1 MNRFKEPLLHDDQT
15 ALLVEGDE
23 LELQDVEDEAG
34 AESAS
39 SANAAGTEET
49 QQPSTDDPV
58 RSYLREMGTIKLLN
72 RQGEVVLARRMERG
86 KLRSQKAISRAAV
99 VQGSLESL
107 FDDLKKGRVPARD
120 ILESKGMDEE
130 TRSRNLSAAM
140 EALGKAVRAYRSLE
154 TLDSKLEEVPRRH
167 VRVRQN
173 LLGRIAR
180 QRVKVSQAIRQVP
193 FSVRQWRAFATRIET
208 ECSETKSPELRR
220 AVLRLRQGDTEV
232 ATAKNALVEAN
243 LRLVVSL
250 ARRYTNRG
258 MHMLDLIQEGNLGLI
273 RATEKFDYKLGYKFS
288 TYATWWI
295 RQAITRAIDEQS
307 RTIRIPV
314 HMNETLSKLARAA
327 RELEKELNRIPTDEE
342 IGRRLEVPASRVMEL
357 KALFRDPV
365 SLDLPVG
372 RDGESALGDLL
383 EDRATPSAT
392 DRMQDRDLRVGC
404 AGVLRSLTPAEE
416 RILRMRFGIGFERE
430 HTLEEIA
437 VQFNL
442 SRERVR
448 QIENRALKRLR
459 GPQTA
464 IQLQPLIPLTTL
476 VARN

>member
-23 LELQDVEDEAG
+23 IELQPLEDDAG
-34 AESAS
+34 AETTTA
-39 SANAAGTEET
+39 AAAGSEET

-107 FDDLKKGRVPARD
+107 FDDLKKGRIPSRD
-120 ILESKGMDEE
+120 ILETKGMDEE
-130 TRSRNLSAAM
+130 TRGRNLSAAM
-140 EALGKAVRAYRSLE
+140 DAFGKAVRAYRSLE
-154 TLDSKLEEVPRRH
+154 TLHSKLEDAPKRH
-167 VRVRQN
+167 VRIRQN
-173 LLGRIAR
+173 MLGRIAR
-180 QRVKVSQAIRQVP
+180 QRVKVSQAVRQIP
-193 FSVRQWRAFATRIET
+193 FSVRQWRAFANMLET
-208 ECSETKSPELRR
+208 ACTESKSPELRR
-220 AVLRLRQGDTEV
+220 AVARLRQGDTEV
-232 ATAKNALVEAN
+232 ESAKNALVEAN

-342 IGRRLEVPASRVMEL
+342 IGRRLEIPANRVMEL

-392 DRMQDRDLRVGC
+392 ERMQDRDLRVGC

-437 VQFNL
+437 MQFNL

-459 GPQTA
+459 GPQNA
-464 IQLQPLIPLTTL
+464 MQLQPLIPLTTL